1 MVLKLYVFTKFR
13 ENGQKSRKSRKSR
26 NLIPVKFNTFKVVN
40 SVYNGTGSISFS
52 GAKMFDILP
61 SKIKEMETVET
72 FKGAI
77 TYGNRKNV
85 RVDFVSAT

>member
-1 MVLKLYVFTKFR
+1 MFTKFR
-13 ENGQKSRKSRKSR
+13 ENGQKSRKSR
-26 NLIPVKFNTFKVVN
+26 NLIPAKFNTFKVVN

-52 GAKMFDILP
+52 GAKTFDILP

-77 TYGNRKNV
+77 TYGNRENV

>member
-13 ENGQKSRKSRKSR
+13 ENGQKSRKSR
-26 NLIPVKFNTFKVVN
+26 NLIPAKFNTFKVVN
-40 SVYNGTGSISFS
+40 SVYSGTGSISFS
-52 GAKMFDILP
+52 GSKTFDILP

>member
-13 ENGQKSRKSRKSR
+13 ENGQKSRKSR
-26 NLIPVKFNTFKVVN
+26 NLIPTKFNIFKVVN
-40 SVYNGTGSISFS
+40 SVYNGTESISFS

-61 SKIKEMETVET
+61 SEIKEMETVET